1 MAFLFDR
8 VKDACTGVVH
18 FLRDISVAAGEIP
31 ADPDDYDDD
40 DDCSMDNAKLYHTC
54 EGPMKPSPGDTTE
67 GFWEEQMLAHGV
79 SVHKGEHQNGQEVVV
94 DGPQLTAERVG
105 DKQFEDESDKKISA
119 VIDHFKGEHRNWQ
132 GVAVE
137 GPKFTEI
144 VGDKQFQDETDKM
157 PRLKLPNNGMFTGFC
172 TETEQSTT
180 ECKVMEGDIIDGMYE
195 HNSEYPGLVAQRL
208 KLDFLKKI
216 TDNFSSKKILGKGGF
231 AAVYKGEDEDGR
243 VIAVKKIFITSNV
256 DSKQF
261 ENEARHLSTLTHQNI
276 VKLEGYC
283 YEEEMNV
290 YQHEGRGVRAAEIY
304 MLLCFEYHPKG
315 SLDNY
320 LSDATC
326 GLDWSQRYKII
337 EGICNGLHYLHE
349 GKEGS
354 PIIHRDLKPG
364 NILLDVN
371 MIPKIADFGISRLI
385 GEDKTHTR
393 TLAIIGTWVY
403 LSPEF
408 KQNGMIS
415 KKLDIYSLGLIIIE
429 IISGKRIYRDN
440 ENTGTPNE
448 EFIELLE
455 KWRSRLQ
462 KEGSM
467 EENYSQLYACIIL
480 AMECMDMDPQKRP
493 TTEQIIH
500 NLNKTK
506 ECQLRSGLSFH
517 LPSTL
522 ALPSLETYDADN
534 RQYNSE
540 NELEGASPLRV
551 ELSLQFLKDIT
562 KNFCSELEIGQ
573 GVSGV
578 VYQGVHP
585 SGEIVAVKRLQK
597 TIRGDERQ
605 FCNTVGDLLGLEHRN
620 VAKLI
625 GCCYGVEREV
635 AFCNRGSLRVY
646 KQDNFLCYEY
656 LRGESL
662 DKYIYDKSCTLNWDT
677 RLRILKEICEGLHF
691 LHVESGSDIIH
702 LNLKPS
708 SIILDDKM
716 VPKIANSGLHRL
728 FGQEHTTPR
737 AEDVSGRLVYMA
749 PEYLYC
755 GEEKLKSDIYSLG
768 LLILE
773 VVTGNKS
780 CFNEDVL
787 LPWHFI
793 GNVRK
798 DWTNTSYIKS
808 EYPSLDTN
816 GLNQVLGCIMIGLR
830 CADIRPKERPHIG
843 EVLSE
848 LKKICPIPT
857 ELLGV
862 HPLQLRFPF
871 KRNRLCTLQLTN
883 MTDDRVAVRLLSDN
897 QKRCIARGV
906 VPPRSTYTLVVS
918 TRKPPKSGEFFTL
931 ESCIAS
937 EEGLNLKDVDLDST
951 NREFHDFFK
960 EAHTSSTKKVHQQ
973 KLEVVCG
980 AQDELIQPGIEI
992 ISKTN
997 FLQVLSVDIHPTEPW
1012 IMTSH
1017 HGGQISIWDYHTQ
1030 AIEISVEVSEESVY
1044 STKFIEREQWLV
1056 AGDDDGY
1063 IYVYSYIDTRQSV
1076 ASFSGHCSR
1085 IESLAVHPSHPFV
1098 LSSSAHLIKL
1108 WNWENNW
1115 ECTQTF
1121 KEHSDRV
1128 TQITFNPVDTN
1139 SFASA
1144 ALDHTIKIWNV
1155 SSPDS
1160 TVTLSADDPQCLRFI
1175 IKDIGQFLISD
1186 SQDGTTKIWDLETHK
1201 CVQTFK
1207 GHANHL
1213 GSLYGHSDLMVLVN
1227 GSLDGTVRLLN
1238 PITCRTE
1245 KTIGLN
1251 LGAVYAFGYLT
1262 DLRRVVVGCH
1272 RGIAI
1277 IESNLR

>member
-8 VKDACTGVVH
+8 MKDACTGVVN
-18 FLRDISVAAGEIP
+18 FLLDVSAAAGEIP
-31 ADPDDYDDD
+31 TDPNDDDYNDDG
-40 DDCSMDNAKLYHTC
+40 SMHNAKLSH
-54 EGPMKPSPGDTTE
+54 G
-67 GFWEEQMLAHGV
+67 AHGV
-79 SVHKGEHQNGQEVVV
+79 PVHKGEQQNGKEVGVEVPQLTEIVGDRQFKYEADKQISALVGQSKGEHQNGQEVAVLLR
-94 DGPQLTAERVG
+94 QLTERVG
-105 DKQFEDESDKKISA
+105 DKQL
-119 VIDHFKGEHRNWQ
+119 
-132 GVAVE
+132 
-137 GPKFTEI
+137 
-144 VGDKQFQDETDKM
+144 QDETDKKISV
-157 PRLKLPNNGMFTGFC
+157 LDDHSK
-172 TETEQSTT
+172 
-180 ECKVMEGDIIDGMYE
+180 DISNALYE
-195 HNSEYPGLVAQRL
+195 YNSEYPGLVAQRL

-216 TDNFSSKKILGKGGF
+216 TNNFSSEKIIGKGGY
-231 AAVYKGEDEDGR
+231 ATVYEGEDEDGR
-243 VIAVKKIFITSNV
+243 VIAVKKLVITSNV

-283 YEEEMNV
+283 YEEEIHV
-290 YQHEGRGVRAAEIY
+290 IQHEGRGIKAADIY
-304 MLLCFEYHPKG
+304 MLLCFEHMRGG
-315 SLDNY
+315 SLDKH
-320 LSDATC
+320 LSDADC
-326 GLDWSQRYKII
+326 GLNWSQRYKII

-364 NILLDVN
+364 NILLDDE

-393 TLAIIGTWVY
+393 TFAIIGTWVY

-429 IISGKRIYRDN
+429 IISGKRIYCDN
-440 ENTGTPNE
+440 IETPNE

-467 EENYSQLYACIIL
+467 EDNYSQLYACIIL
-480 AMECMDMDPQKRP
+480 SMDCMDKDPQKRP
-493 TTEQIIH
+493 TTEQIIDT
-500 NLNKTK
+500 LNKTK
-506 ECQLRSGLSFH
+506 ECQFRSGGSFH
-517 LPSTL
+517 LPNTL
-522 ALPSLETYDADN
+522 ALPSLETYDGDN
-534 RQYNSE
+534 SQYNSE
-540 NELEGASPLRV
+540 NQLEGATPLPI

-585 SGEIVAVKRLQK
+585 CGEIIAVKRLQK
-597 TIRGDERQ
+597 TIRGGERQ
-605 FCNTVGDLLGLEHRN
+605 FRNTVGDLLALEHKN

-625 GCCYGVEREV
+625 GCCYGVERE
-635 AFCNRGSLRVY
+635 AAACNRGSLHAY

-662 DKYIYDKSCTLNWDT
+662 DKFIYDKSRKLNWDM
-677 RLRILKEICEGLHF
+677 RLRIIKEICEGLHF
-691 LHVESGSDIIH
+691 LHVESGRDIIH

-728 FGQEHTTPR
+728 FGQEHTPPQ
-737 AEDVSGRLVYMA
+737 AQDISGRLVYMA

-755 GEEKLKSDIYSLG
+755 GEEKLESDLYSLG
-768 LLILE
+768 LLIME
-773 VVTGNKS
+773 VVTGNRS
-780 CFNEDVL
+780 CFNEDGL

-798 DWTNTSYIKS
+798 DWTNTSHIKS
-808 EYPSLDTN
+808 AYPSLNTE
-816 GLNQVLGCIMIGLR
+816 GLNQVKCCIVIGLK
-830 CADIRPKERPHIG
+830 CADIRPKERPRIG
-843 EVLSE
+843 EVLSA
-848 LKKICPIPT
+848 
-857 ELLGV
+857 LG
-862 HPLQLRFPF
+862 
-871 KRNRLCTLQLTN
+871 
-883 MTDDRVAVRLLSDN
+883 
-897 QKRCIARGV
+897 
-906 VPPRSTYTLVVS
+906 
-918 TRKPPKSGEFFTL
+918 
-931 ESCIAS
+931 
-937 EEGLNLKDVDLDST
+937 
-951 NREFHDFFK
+951 K
-960 EAHTSSTKKVHQQ
+960 EAQASCTKKVHQQ

-980 AQDELIQPGIEI
+980 AQDEQLIQPGIEI

-997 FLQVLSVDIHPTEPW
+997 FPQVLSVDVHPTEPW

-1017 HGGQISIWDYHTQ
+1017 HGGQILIWDYHRQ
-1030 AIEISVEVSEESVY
+1030 AIQISVELSEESVY
-1044 STKFIEREQWLV
+1044 SAKFIEREQWLV
-1056 AGDDDGY
+1056 AGDDDGD
-1063 IYVYSYIDTRQSV
+1063 IYVYSYCTRQEV
-1076 ASFSGHCSR
+1076 ASFRGHHSR
-1085 IESLAVHPSHPFV
+1085 IESLAVHPSRPFIV
-1098 LSSSAHLIKL
+1098 SSSSHLIEL

-1115 ECTQTF
+1115 ECTHTF

-1144 ALDHTIKIWNV
+1144 SLDHTIKIWNV
-1155 SSPDS
+1155 SSPNS
-1160 TVTLSADDPQCLRFI
+1160 TITLSADGLQSLRYI
-1175 IKDIGQFLISD
+1175 INDIGQFLISD
-1186 SQDGTTKIWDLETHK
+1186 SQDGTTKIWDLDTHK

-1213 GSLYGHSDLMVLVN
+1213 GSLYRHSDLTVLVS
-1227 GSLDGTVRLLN
+1227 GSLDGTVCFLN
-1238 PITCRTE
+1238 PITYRTE
-1245 KTIGLN
+1245 KIIGLN

-1262 DLRRVVVGCH
+1262 ESKRIVVGCH

-1277 IESNLR
+1277 IEPDLL

>member
-8 VKDACTGVVH
+8 MKDACTGVVN
-18 FLRDISVAAGEIP
+18 FLLDVSAAAGEIP
-31 ADPDDYDDD
+31 TDPNDDDYNDDG
-40 DDCSMDNAKLYHTC
+40 SMHNAKLSH
-54 EGPMKPSPGDTTE
+54 G
-67 GFWEEQMLAHGV
+67 AHGV
-79 SVHKGEHQNGQEVVV
+79 PVHKGEQQNGKEVGVEVPQLTEIVGDRQFKYEADKQISALVGQSKGEHQNGQEVAVLLR
-94 DGPQLTAERVG
+94 QLTERVG
-105 DKQFEDESDKKISA
+105 DKQL
-119 VIDHFKGEHRNWQ
+119 
-132 GVAVE
+132 
-137 GPKFTEI
+137 
-144 VGDKQFQDETDKM
+144 QDETDKKISV
-157 PRLKLPNNGMFTGFC
+157 LDDHSK
-172 TETEQSTT
+172 
-180 ECKVMEGDIIDGMYE
+180 DISNALYE
-195 HNSEYPGLVAQRL
+195 YNSEYPGLVAQRL

-216 TDNFSSKKILGKGGF
+216 TNNFSSEKIIGKGGY
-231 AAVYKGEDEDGR
+231 ATVYEGEDEDGR
-243 VIAVKKIFITSNV
+243 VIAVKKLVITSNV

-283 YEEEMNV
+283 YEEEIHV
-290 YQHEGRGVRAAEIY
+290 IQHEGRGIKAADIY
-304 MLLCFEYHPKG
+304 MLLCFEHMRGG
-315 SLDNY
+315 SLDKH
-320 LSDATC
+320 LSDADC
-326 GLDWSQRYKII
+326 GLNWSQRYKII

-364 NILLDVN
+364 NILLDDE

-393 TLAIIGTWVY
+393 TFAIIGTWVY

-429 IISGKRIYRDN
+429 IISGKRIYCDN
-440 ENTGTPNE
+440 IETPNE

-467 EENYSQLYACIIL
+467 EDNYSQLYACIIL
-480 AMECMDMDPQKRP
+480 SMDCMDKDPQKRP
-493 TTEQIIH
+493 TTEQIIDT
-500 NLNKTK
+500 LNKTK
-506 ECQLRSGLSFH
+506 ECQFRSGGSFH
-517 LPSTL
+517 LPNTL
-522 ALPSLETYDADN
+522 ALPSLETYDGDN
-534 RQYNSE
+534 SQYNSE
-540 NELEGASPLRV
+540 NQLEGATPLPI

-585 SGEIVAVKRLQK
+585 CGEIIAVKRLQK
-597 TIRGDERQ
+597 TIRGGERQ
-605 FCNTVGDLLGLEHRN
+605 FRNTVGDLLALEHKN

-625 GCCYGVEREV
+625 GCCYGVERE
-635 AFCNRGSLRVY
+635 AAACNRGSLHAY

-662 DKYIYDKSCTLNWDT
+662 DKFIYDKSRKLNWDM
-677 RLRILKEICEGLHF
+677 RLRIIKEICEGLHF
-691 LHVESGSDIIH
+691 LHVESGRDIIH

-728 FGQEHTTPR
+728 FGQEHTPPQ
-737 AEDVSGRLVYMA
+737 AQDISGRLVYMA

-755 GEEKLKSDIYSLG
+755 GEEKLESDLYSLG
-768 LLILE
+768 LLIME
-773 VVTGNKS
+773 VVTGNRS
-780 CFNEDVL
+780 CFNEDGL

-798 DWTNTSYIKS
+798 DWTNTSHIKS
-808 EYPSLDTN
+808 AYPSLNTE
-816 GLNQVLGCIMIGLR
+816 GLNQVKCCIVIGLK
-830 CADIRPKERPHIG
+830 CADIRPKERPRIG
-843 EVLSE
+843 EVLSA
-848 LKKICPIPT
+848 
-857 ELLGV
+857 LG
-862 HPLQLRFPF
+862 
-871 KRNRLCTLQLTN
+871 
-883 MTDDRVAVRLLSDN
+883 
-897 QKRCIARGV
+897 
-906 VPPRSTYTLVVS
+906 
-918 TRKPPKSGEFFTL
+918 
-931 ESCIAS
+931 
-937 EEGLNLKDVDLDST
+937 
-951 NREFHDFFK
+951 K
-960 EAHTSSTKKVHQQ
+960 EAQASCTKKVHQQ

-997 FLQVLSVDIHPTEPW
+997 FPQVLSVDVHPTEPW

-1017 HGGQISIWDYHTQ
+1017 HGGQILIWDYHRQ
-1030 AIEISVEVSEESVY
+1030 AIQISVELSEESVY
-1044 STKFIEREQWLV
+1044 SAKFIEREQWLV
-1056 AGDDDGY
+1056 AGDDDGD
-1063 IYVYSYIDTRQSV
+1063 IYVYSYCTRQEV
-1076 ASFSGHCSR
+1076 ASFRGHHSR
-1085 IESLAVHPSHPFV
+1085 IESLAVHPSRPFIV
-1098 LSSSAHLIKL
+1098 SSSSHLIEL

-1115 ECTQTF
+1115 ECTHTF

-1144 ALDHTIKIWNV
+1144 SLDHTIKIWNV
-1155 SSPDS
+1155 SSPNS
-1160 TVTLSADDPQCLRFI
+1160 TITLSADGLQSLRYI
-1175 IKDIGQFLISD
+1175 INDIGQFLISD
-1186 SQDGTTKIWDLETHK
+1186 SQDGTTKIWDLDTHK

-1213 GSLYGHSDLMVLVN
+1213 GSLYRHSDLTVLVS
-1227 GSLDGTVRLLN
+1227 GSLDGTVCFLN
-1238 PITCRTE
+1238 PITYRTE
-1245 KTIGLN
+1245 KIIGLN

-1262 DLRRVVVGCH
+1262 ESKRIVVGCH

-1277 IESNLR
+1277 IEPDLL